1 MVRILFCLTNILAFE
16 NVLLMKRYILPVL
29 VVITLSLQTM
39 TPPVHASP
47 QWEKV
52 KVDRVLDN
60 QHAQLFDGR
69 VIRIVGM
76 TPPSLFEKQS
86 HQSCFARPFFR
97 LLKLLIENKTVK
109 IRADM
114 TLEDGAILPRHVK
127 LENGRNLAE
136 FLLEKGKTSVMTMS
150 KEASFY
156 SKYLKAQS
164 VAKDS
169 EIGIWKGCG
178 GNKDLHERLR
188 RSGMGLRNTH
198 RASFL
203 APISVGQVEA
213 VLSGDRFRLANGLTV
228 QMLGVEVPSSS
239 DSRKGFSCFGSETKH
254 YLESLVLNRQVFLRR
269 DISQMNNDGDLLRY
283 VFLPLHDKRG
293 REIFINKQMIAD
305 GYAKHEKNEIDKKY
319 EKTLKSAQ
327 SSAYLNKKG
336 AWETCLQS
344 ILAGK

>member
-16 NVLLMKRYILPVL
+16 KVLLMKRYILLVL
-29 VVITLSLQTM
+29 IVTTLSLQIM

-47 QWEKV
+47 QWESV
-52 KVDRVLDN
+52 KIDRVLDN

-114 TLEDGAILPRHVK
+114 TLEDGKILPRHVK
-127 LENGRNLAE
+127 LENGKNLAE

-150 KEASFY
+150 KEVSFY

-164 VAKDS
+164 VAKNS

-178 GNKDLHERLR
+178 GNKDLQERLR
-188 RSGMGLRNTH
+188 RSGIDLRNTN

-203 APISVGQVEA
+203 APISVGEVRE
-213 VLSGDRFRLANGLTV
+213 VLSGEKFILTNGLTV
-228 QMLGVEVPSSS
+228 HMLGVEVPSSG
-239 DSRKGFSCFGSETKH
+239 DSRKGFSCFGSQAKH
-254 YLESLVLNRQVFLRR
+254 HLESLVLNRQVFLRR
-269 DISQMNNDGDLLRY
+269 DISQMNDDGDLLRY

-293 REIFINKQMIAD
+293 RELFINKQMIAD
-305 GYAKHEKNEIDKKY
+305 GYAKHSKSEIDKKY
-319 EKTLKSAQ
+319 KKTLESAQ
-327 SSAYLNKKG
+327 ASAYQNKKG
-336 AWETCLQS
+336 AWNSCLQS